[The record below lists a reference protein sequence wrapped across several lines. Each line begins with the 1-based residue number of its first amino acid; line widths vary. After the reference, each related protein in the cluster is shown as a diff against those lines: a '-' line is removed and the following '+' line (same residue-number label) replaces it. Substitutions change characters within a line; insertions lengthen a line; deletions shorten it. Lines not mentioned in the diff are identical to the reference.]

1 MIMTNI
7 LFTICNT
14 GILIAWGVLLFA
26 PGKAISKPLIAF
38 PWVPLFLSLFYTYFI
53 LVSGGL
59 AEADFSTLEGIVT
72 LFRQATPESAAAGW
86 LHYLAFD
93 FWVGA
98 WMVRHSQ
105 KNRIGH
111 VYIFIPLLCTF
122 LLGPIGILT
131 YSLVYFFKKRI
142 TWAR

>member
-38 PWVPLFLSLFYTYFI
+38 PWVPLFLSLFYSYFI

-59 AEADFSTLEGIVT
+59 AEADFSTLEGIAK

-131 YSLVYFFKKRI
+131 YSLVYFFKKRV

>member
-1 MIMTNI
+1 MIMTDI

-14 GILIAWGVLLFA
+14 GILIAWGALLFV
-26 PGKAISKPLIAF
+26 PSRGFSKPLITF
-38 PWVPLFLSLFYTYFI
+38 PWVPLVLSFFYSYFI
-53 LVSGGL
+53 VVSGGL
-59 AEADFSTLEGIVT
+59 AEADFSTLKGIVQ
-72 LFRQATPESAAAGW
+72 LFQQATPESAAAGW

-93 FWVGA
+93 FWVGV

-105 KNRIGH
+105 KNQIGQ

-142 TWAR
+142 IEAR

>member
-1 MIMTNI
+1 MTDI

-14 GILIAWGVLLFA
+14 GILIAWGALLFA
-26 PGKAISKPLIAF
+26 PSRGFSKPLITF
-38 PWVPLFLSLFYTYFI
+38 PWVPLVLSFFYSYFI
-53 LVSGGL
+53 LISGGL
-59 AEADFSTLEGIVT
+59 AEADFSTLKGIVQ
-72 LFRQATPESAAAGW
+72 LFQQATPESAAAGW

-105 KNRIGH
+105 KSQIGQ

-142 TWAR
+142 IEAR